1 MSIVPSR
8 AKHYSSSADQAD
20 EDASHLRQRRASRS
34 KLVEHLSDATVPTRH
49 GVFEMLVYRDT
60 RTAIEHLAIFP
71 SRDRLSD
78 ANGTALLRVHSE
90 CLTGEALGSL
100 KCECGPQLDAALAH
114 IADQGGIVIYL
125 RGQEGRGIGLANK
138 IRAYKLQEYGR
149 DTLEA
154 NLELGFPAD
163 ARDYFAAA
171 AILQDLQVHKV
182 RLLSNN
188 PDKMRQ
194 LREHGIQVEALV
206 PLVVGIGDNN
216 RAYMVTKRDRMGHRI
231 PDEASVHDPRPQQ

>member
-1 MSIVPSR
+1 MSIVRSQ
-8 AKHYSSSADQAD
+8 AEHCSNSADQT
-20 EDASHLRQRRASRS
+20 EVIVPRSRQRRAMRS
-34 KLVEHLSDATVPTRH
+34 QLVEHLSDATVPTRH

-60 RTAIEHLAIFP
+60 RTAVEHLAIFS
-71 SRDRLSD
+71 SREQLTD
-78 ANGTALLRVHSE
+78 ASGTALLRVHSE

-114 IADQGGIVIYL
+114 IAKHGGIVIYL

-138 IRAYKLQEYGR
+138 IRAYKLQEHGR

-163 ARDYFAAA
+163 ARDYSAAS

-206 PLVVGIGDNN
+206 PLIVGIGDDN
-216 RAYMVTKRDRMGHRI
+216 RAYMATKRDRMGHQI
-231 PDEASVHDPRPQQ
+231 PDEASVQGPQPQQ